1 MAKNKKT
8 CAVANYSGVGEVTRG
23 TGGISSSPKE
33 AGKQPWAY
41 KCKHFRGFH
50 LKKGKRKG
58 KKKANKHKIWSH
70 RDLKKGAGAL

>member
-8 CAVANYSGVGEVTRG
+8 FAVANYSGVGEETRG

-41 KCKHFRGFH
+41 
-50 LKKGKRKG
+50 
-58 KKKANKHKIWSH
+58 
-70 RDLKKGAGAL
+70 